1 MCELLVSHSYFNYAV
16 NIGHLLTLYL
26 DNKNVN
32 VRKKV
37 EETFIKIFK
46 EDKKGTISL
55 VVITLKYYSLIIIYL
70 KYNFCN
76 KYVFNINFFLLD
88 YKTYQPTS

>member
-1 MCELLVSHSYFNYAV
+1 MAEIAVNCMCELLVSHSYFNYAV

-55 VVITLKYYSLIIIYL
+55 VVLIFLYINIYFLIELNVITTNRCVTTIAYMLW
-70 KYNFCN
+70 
-76 KYVFNINFFLLD
+76 
-88 YKTYQPTS
+88 